1 MATAYNPKLVT
12 SGLVMYLDAGNP
24 ASYPGSGTAW
34 SDLSGNSRNVSLVN
48 GPTFSSDALGSVV
61 FDGVN
66 DYGTASGISTAGS
79 MAISCWFKTSTQ
91 QTNKYLVCFSNNISL
106 GNNGFDVSLQG
117 TQVGSYARASA
128 TTATSLFTTNY
139 YDGRWHNLCAT
150 HDGTT
155 HRVYYDGVQVASSA
169 LSGGLSIEATN
180 TVGIGCFPGPAGYA
194 NCSISQVAVYNR
206 ALSAGEISSNFT
218 ALRGRYGV

>member
-12 SGLVMYLDAGNP
+12 SGLILYLDAGNQ
-24 ASYPGSGTAW
+24 ASYPGSGTTW
-34 SDLSGNSRNVSLVN
+34 NDLSGNSRNASLVN

-106 GNNGFDVSLQG
+106 GSNGFDVSLQG

-128 TTATSLFTTNY
+128 TA
-139 YDGRWHNLCAT
+139 
-150 HDGTT
+150 
-155 HRVYYDGVQVASSA
+155 VVASSPQTTTM
-169 LSGGLSIEATN
+169 GGGTTSVQPTMAQHTEFTTMVFKLHPLRSRVVSPSRQQTRWESDAFLDQQDTR
-180 TVGIGCFPGPAGYA
+180 TAASLKLPCTIGP
-194 NCSISQVAVYNR
+194 SQQ
-206 ALSAGEISSNFT
+206 
-218 ALRGRYGV
+218 GRSLLILAR